1 MTTAITIA
9 GQSLLTQKV
18 QQQQNLVID
27 TMVFA
32 NISGL
37 VSTEEVDRTE
47 TLPAVGDIV
56 GQFNI
61 TNASVVNDNAVVFS
75 TVLDSNVGPFD
86 FNWLGLYSSIDST
99 LVAIAYVPAQTKTAT
114 VGANLGN
121 VLTKNFALEFNG
133 AADLTGLTIAAE
145 SWQIDYTARLLGM
158 DEISRESVESFTGA
172 GNFETAAFQV
182 RYENDSFVLDAGTAF
197 VRGLKVNN
205 ESTVSFD
212 PGALPAD
219 VWLDVWQETTLAG
232 IENKWQWVVGD
243 SLTDYAQNS
252 VQHFVLRIATV
263 AATNSIT
270 DHRTYVGD
278 NLETWHKGNLKPA
291 TTNRAGYVQ
300 LNDELTNTSTTQAA
314 TPNAIKRVKDIA
326 ETAATTAAP
335 GRVQL
340 NDSIT
345 STSTAQAATPNAVK
359 RVKDIA
365 ETAATTAAPGRVQL
379 NDSITSTS
387 TTQAATPN
395 AVKRVKDI
403 AETAATTAAPGRVQL
418 NSATNSTSSTQA
430 ATPSAVNAV
439 RGIAETAATT
449 AAPGRV
455 QLNSLTNSTSTTQ
468 AATPSAV
475 KAAYDLASSKAN
487 ATHSHIATDLPSA
500 TTTAKGV
507 VQLNSAVNSTSTT
520 QAATPSAVKSAYDLA
535 SSKANATH
543 SHGATDLPSATTTA
557 KGVVQ
562 LSSAVTSTSATLAAT
577 ASAVKVA
584 NDNANS
590 RVPNSEK
597 GAANGVATLDA
608 SSKIPMAQMNI
619 PDGGI
624 ILWYGLV
631 ANIPTGWALCN
642 GANGTPDLRER
653 FVIGASTTLETGST
667 GGSKAKTTSSDGG
680 HSHTITVNNHTLTAA
695 QMPSH
700 SHSFD
705 YASESF
711 VNGDID
717 SGSTGSISYSSRNT
731 GGAGS
736 SNSHNHS
743 AGSNSVSNHSHTID
757 DARPPFYALAYI
769 MKIAA

>member
-1 MTTAITIA
+1 
-9 GQSLLTQKV
+9 
-18 QQQQNLVID
+18 
-27 TMVFA
+27 MVFA

-314 TPNAIKRVKDIA
+314 TPNAI
-326 ETAATTAAP
+326 
-335 GRVQL
+335 
-340 NDSIT
+340 
-345 STSTAQAATPNAVK
+345 
-359 RVKDIA
+359 
-365 ETAATTAAPGRVQL
+365 
-379 NDSITSTS
+379 
-387 TTQAATPN
+387 
-395 AVKRVKDI
+395 KRVKDI